1 MKSKYGEYPEYHTS
15 LDDMDFICAEGLE
28 DSYKIHTECIE
39 ILENN
44 FFYISK
50 IRGEPFLT
58 KRGKNYMIVGGIEND
73 ESRSAQLIL
82 DIMSCCDGNM
92 DIIDISEALDIYA
105 FDLIPIMQSLE
116 SDQLIEK
123 N

>member
-1 MKSKYGEYPEYHTS
+1 
-15 LDDMDFICAEGLE
+15 
-28 DSYKIHTECIE
+28 
-39 ILENN
+39 
-44 FFYISK
+44 
-50 IRGEPFLT
+50 
-58 KRGKNYMIVGGIEND
+58 MIVGGIEND

-105 FDLIPIMQSLE
+105 FDLIPIIQSLE